1 QRRRMVVWR
10 SREVSLGRQLPHRI
24 QPRQPEVLHREHRRS
39 DLQAAARSR
48 VRVLS
53 RELLRA
59 ERAAEVLPRQG
70 IPDRHSVQLAGDRDA
85 DEVLDDDSWRSDD
98 RAQRGALDDR
108 SDAGCERLLLLPQV
122 SGDGRPDPD
131 ASLGS
136 GDDVSGARPAAAAAR
151 GAGREHSVNTVRTD
165 GHLIVNADDW
175 GRDQP
180 TTDCTFHC
188 VKKGAV
194 AAVSA
199 MVFMEDS
206 ERAAAIAR
214 EHSVDAGLHLNFTS
228 PFTSSQCP
236 PRLDQQ
242 QRRIT
247 SYLKAHRMAQLVF
260 NPMLTRAFDDVV
272 RAQV

>member
-1 QRRRMVVWR
+1 
-10 SREVSLGRQLPHRI
+10 GR
-24 QPRQPEVLHREHRRS
+24 
-39 DLQAAARSR
+39 
-48 VRVLS
+48 
-53 RELLRA
+53 
-59 ERAAEVLPRQG
+59 
-70 IPDRHSVQLAGDRDA
+70 
-85 DEVLDDDSWRSDD
+85 
-98 RAQRGALDDR
+98 DDR

-122 SGDGRPDPD
+122 SGEGRPDPD

-180 TTDCTFHC
+180 TTDCTFDC

-194 AAVSA
+194 SAVSA

-272 RAQV
+272 RAQVDEFRRLYGTNPARIDGHHHMHLCANVVLQGLLPTGTVVRRNFSFRTGEKGIVNRTPSAARPRARAAPSDGRSSVLHRA